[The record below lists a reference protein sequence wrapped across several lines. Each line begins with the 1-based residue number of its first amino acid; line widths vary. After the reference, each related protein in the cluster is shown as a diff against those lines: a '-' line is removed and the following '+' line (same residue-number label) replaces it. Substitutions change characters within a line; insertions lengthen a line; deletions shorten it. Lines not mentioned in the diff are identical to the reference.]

1 MSTAPEIVD
10 LGTRR
15 TPLPDWPQGWY
26 VVARASDLPPR
37 GVRTARIAGHEIVLF
52 RTAQGVLGA
61 LDAHCPH
68 MGAHLGR
75 GRVDG
80 EHLECALHC
89 WRLATDGCVSGR
101 DKRTRTWPVREHA
114 GLVMLEA
121 GQGRMAPEAGGE
133 DFDWTRATLLEID
146 TPWHGL
152 VANGFDMVHLCTV
165 HRRDLLETPRV
176 TTEAG
181 KRCTLHYVS
190 RVRGNEWSDRLMR
203 WLSRDRIDVRVHC
216 YGAVTT
222 VETDLGFTRTA
233 ACIGMT
239 PAGAGTKLFVSFG
252 VRRGPFRRVRLAL
265 TRALFT
271 AFLRR
276 DLGVVEGMK
285 LRTDVDDPILQ
296 KLFEFLRTL
305 RPVRE

>member
-1 MSTAPEIVD
+1 MNTAPERVAE
-10 LGTRR
+10 LRR
-15 TPLPDWPQGWY
+15 VPLPDWPQGWY
-26 VVARASDLPPR
+26 VVARSSDLPPR
-37 GVRTARIAGHEIVLF
+37 GVCTTNIAGHEIVVF
-52 RTAQGVLGA
+52 RTASGVLGA

-89 WRLATDGCVSGR
+89 WRLTAEGAVAGR
-101 DKRTRTWPVREHA
+101 EKRTRAWPVREHS
-114 GLVMLEA
+114 GLVMLEV
-121 GQGRMAPEAGGE
+121 GHGGRIPEAGGE
-133 DFDWTRATLLEID
+133 DFDWTRGTLLDIA
-146 TPWHGL
+146 TQWHGL

-165 HRRDLLETPRV
+165 HHRDLVEPPKV
-176 TTEAG
+176 AVEPG
-181 KRCTLHYVS
+181 WRCSLHYIS
-190 RVRGNEWSDRLMR
+190 RVRGHEWSDRLMR

-216 YGAVTT
+216 YGAITT
-222 VETDLGFTRTA
+222 VETDLGFTRTSA
-233 ACIGMT
+233 FIGMT
-239 PAGAGTKLFVSFG
+239 PNGEGTKLFVSFG
-252 VRRGPFRRVRLAL
+252 VRRGPFRRLRVAL

-271 AFLRR
+271 AFLKR

-296 KLFEFLRTL
+296 ALFDFLRTL